1 MSLVSNF
8 FHDIRKYYIFLP
20 LICFLLS
27 SSIYGYHDAE
37 LSTSL
42 RCVGLFRKYEYQYR
56 IPADALYSIALQ
68 ETGKLHSEKKIKIV
82 WPWTVN
88 VEGEGYFF
96 NTKYEAVRFVK
107 QQLMKGI
114 SSIDVGCMQVN
125 LKHHPEAFKSIEDA
139 FEPKHNIDYGAKF
152 LRSKYDQL
160 GNWHKAIAHYHSAT
174 DSLGKKYKDNVI
186 HIASNIDKYKSP
198 FLKQPK
204 VAKEC
209 IKSSQP
215 KVYKNSVGKRYS
227 NTLANDN
234 LKRKRNRS
242 DMMVHV
248 PQRR

>member
-1 MSLVSNF
+1 MLIFRMLFNRIRISYIISLLVLSISNT
-8 FHDIRKYYIFLP
+8 
-20 LICFLLS
+20 
-27 SSIYGYHDAE
+27 YGYHDHE

-42 RCVGLFRKYEYQYR
+42 RCVGLFRKYEYQHR

-96 NTKYEAVRFVK
+96 NTKHEAVMFVK
-107 QQLMKGI
+107 KQLMKGI

-125 LKHHPEAFKSIEDA
+125 LKHHPEAFKSIEEA
-139 FEPKHNIDYGAKF
+139 FEPKNNIDYGAKF

-174 DSLGKKYKDNVI
+174 DSLGTKYKNNVI
-186 HIASNIDKYKSP
+186 KIASNIDKYKSP

-204 VAKEC
+204 MPKDNVKT
-209 IKSSQP
+209 QP
-215 KVYKNSVGKRYS
+215 KIYKNVIANRYS
-227 NTLANDN
+227 NRLANDN
-234 LKRKRNRS
+234 IRRKKNHS
-242 DMMVHV
+242 DIMVHV
-248 PQRR
+248 PQKR